1 MASIGSAGGAS
12 PPRSPRRSADLDA
25 ANQLEQDIDAARQ
38 MSRARLNSQAPHPH
52 SLFHHA
58 RGSSSTSTVNQ
69 TSTNNFSSNLA
80 IGGGGGGGEDLPDI
94 DADISAAI
102 SPSAGEQVLTPGA
115 SSSSGTTPGVSTAS
129 AGPVPIPDASRA
141 QSVGRP
147 QDLAPLST
155 SPSRQYRPQQL
166 HSASVGGVAV
176 GSAGAS
182 LYPHQHMSAGNR
194 PPSRSPTNVAAAAS
208 LTYFYR
214 HNRHGS
220 NTSLDSS
227 QHYIDHRQQP
237 HSISLNPHSPI
248 INRQAS
254 VTGQQQQHARSPI
267 AFRRGFFDHGPGGS
281 GAADPDGA
289 GIAVESP
296 RGGPGGYVAS
306 PTGPLIDISMD
317 TPGQGGSTRRRMSA
331 TRRSTHSGRS
341 GREGQDSGMDEG
353 MYAEHG
359 SPHTASRRPSMLE
372 DDVCFPMM
380 VNQPDTSV
388 HPHGYHDEHEA
399 QAPVYHPHSH
409 EDYHHHVEDVPGDDA
424 YRLPPGFPFTFD
436 LRVLEDFATEERDR
450 ATAPVSNDNYQSALD
465 GTAQSSGAMPINA
478 TSPGAGGLR
487 NRLGRPSIPG
497 PSAANLYG
505 ASPDSDDAT
514 FYVRKP
520 KKMPSSAAA
529 GSHVAGVFQPS
540 RASPRLQGG
549 DSTSNLYGTALEHA
563 KAKTPLLDGK
573 NGALPTYVGQS
584 GEGSDA
590 RSTKSAKAAMA
601 RSQSHVAMSAAAQDS
616 FMQRGRAGSTPGGG
630 SLPTGAALYAAQQVQ
645 SQQERPYRFTFYSN
659 ALPSTIHARY
669 LSEIPAPGQ
678 TFEELFSGHKPAT
691 PTTSPP
697 PENAGQGTSAPGTAF
712 EGSTAVGHPNGIR
725 SGNGSGT
732 DIAGGG
738 GLSAAGAV
746 GPLSRPNSTL
756 AHAGG
761 GPLPL
766 PAHMLHQS
774 GRMEGNTAPPTGANT
789 PILAQHGLPPAPRAS
804 GALGLTAAAGGPPS
818 VTTSRGGPAAGGG
831 PGPMGA
837 GGGNGG
843 NGNGNGTRVPSATQA
858 AAAASRTYPGGQL
871 RMDQDADANTW
882 WLDVLCPTD
891 AEMKLLSRV
900 FGVHP
905 LTTEDILMEETRE
918 KIELFRNYF
927 LVCFRSFDQDPHSPT
942 YLEPVNMYVIVFRE
956 GTLSFHFHPT
966 PHPQN
971 VRRRIKQLKDY
982 ISVTSD
988 WISYALIDDITDAF
1002 GPLIQN
1008 IEYEVDSIDELVL
1021 ILKDVEQSDML
1032 RRIGMCRKKVMGLL
1046 RLMGN
1051 KADVV
1056 KGLAKRCNENW
1067 SVAPKSDIGLY
1078 LSDIQ
1083 DHLITMTQNLN
1094 HYEKILS
1101 RSHSNYLAQISIEM
1115 TDANNQINDVL
1126 SKLTALGT
1134 IIVPMNVI
1142 TGLWGMNVNVPGQ
1155 GVENLHWFAGICA
1168 VLAFLAISGYY
1179 ATIRYLQRN

>member
-1 MASIGSAGGAS
+1 MASLGSAS
-12 PPRSPRRSADLDA
+12 PPRSPRRSAELDA
-25 ANQLEQDIDAARQ
+25 ANQLAQDIDAARQ

-52 SLFHHA
+52 SLFQHA

-69 TSTNNFSSNLA
+69 LTPNNYSSNLA
-80 IGGGGGGGEDLPDI
+80 IAGTGSGGGGGDELPDI
-94 DADISAAI
+94 LDADTTPAGHSHSVLRAGGGSTDTAAT
-102 SPSAGEQVLTPGA
+102 TPGA
-115 SSSSGTTPGVSTAS
+115 SMAT
-129 AGPVPIPDASRA
+129 PVPIPDASR
-141 QSVGRP
+141 SVSGGRL

-166 HSASVGGVAV
+166 HSASAGGFP
-176 GSAGAS
+176 GSAGGGAGAS
-182 LYPHQHMSAGNR
+182 LFPHQPMSGGNR
-194 PPSRSPTNVAAAAS
+194 PSSRSPGSAAVAAN

-227 QHYIDHRQQP
+227 QHFIDHRQQP

-254 VTGQQQQHARSPI
+254 VSVQQQQHARSPV

-281 GAADPDGA
+281 AGGMSGDQDGA
-289 GIAVESP
+289 GITMESP
-296 RGGPGGYVAS
+296 MGGPGAYLPS
-306 PTGPLIDISMD
+306 PTGPLIDISTD
-317 TPGQGGSTRRRMSA
+317 TVGQGGTIRRRLSGA
-331 TRRSTHSGRS
+331 RRSTHSGKSPRDAKDDD
-341 GREGQDSGMDEG
+341 GV
-353 MYAEHG
+353 MYGERG
-359 SPHTASRRPSMLE
+359 SPHTVSRRPSMLE
-372 DDVCFPMM
+372 DDVCFPML
-380 VNQPDTSV
+380 PDSSA

-399 QAPVYHPHSH
+399 QAPVYHQHH
-409 EDYHHHVEDVPGDDA
+409 EDVYHHHPDADVPGDDA

-436 LRVLEDFATEERDR
+436 LRVLEEFASEERDR
-450 ATAPVSNDNYQSALD
+450 ASTVPVGNEPYQSGLD
-465 GTAQSSGAMPINA
+465 GTGQASGAMPINA
-478 TSPGAGGLR
+478 TSPGTGGLR
-487 NRLGRPSIPG
+487 NRLGRPSIPTS
-497 PSAANLYG
+497 SAANLYG

-520 KKMPSSAAA
+520 KKMPASAAA
-529 GSHVAGVFQPS
+529 GSHVAGVFNANHPS
-540 RASPRLQGG
+540 ARASPRLQGQ
-549 DSTSNLYGTALEHA
+549 DSSANLFSTASEHA
-563 KAKTPLLDGK
+563 KAKAPLLDGK
-573 NGALPTYVGQS
+573 NGLPTYGADNQS
-584 GEGSDA
+584 SDA

-601 RSQSHVAMSAAAQDS
+601 RSQSHAAMSLAAQDS
-616 FMQRGRAGSTPGGG
+616 VHQRGRAGSTPGGG

-678 TFEELFSGHKPAT
+678 SFEELFGGHKPAMST
-691 PTTSPP
+691 PNPP
-697 PENAGQGTSAPGTAF
+697 QNASAGA
-712 EGSTAVGHPNGIR
+712 EGSTAGGHPNGLR

-732 DIAGGG
+732 DLAGGG
-738 GLSAAGAV
+738 GLSAAGVGAP

-756 AHAGG
+756 PHTAGA
-761 GPLPL
+761 PLPL
-766 PAHMLHQS
+766 PAHMLQQT

-789 PILAQHGLPPAPRAS
+789 PILAQHALPMAPRT
-804 GALGLTAAAGGPPS
+804 GGVLGLTAAAGGPPS
-818 VTTSRGGPAAGGG
+818 VSTARTGAAL
-831 PGPMGA
+831 GA
-837 GGGNGG
+837 GAASG
-843 NGNGNGTRVPSATQA
+843 NGNRVPSASQ
-858 AAAASRTYPGGQL
+858 AAAASRTYPGGGL

-927 LVCFRSFDQDPHSPT
+927 LVCFRSFDQDPHSAS
-942 YLEPVNMYVIVFRE
+942 YLEPVNMYIIVFRE

-1179 ATIRYLQRN
+1179 ATIRYLQRS